1 MHKSYAG
8 VFYVGALKAPAAAN
22 TAVATPILAVSTRTT
37 IHRAAAGAAA
47 SLEVRLAG
55 EVYPTSTKDKNTHI
69 EVFDTHFICDESDA
83 AGLVKKAQAVFDDPD
98 GYAKAH
104 PGEVDPAYLKHLKEF
119 KNRVSHC
126 VVSLMGIS
134 TP

>member
-1 MHKSYAG
+1 MPKSYAG
-8 VFYVGALKAPAAAN
+8 VFYVGTLKAPASTSAAV
-22 TAVATPILAVSTRTT
+22 TTPIMALSTRTT
-37 IHRAAAGAAA
+37 IYRVAATA

-55 EVYPTSTKDKNTHI
+55 EVYPTSVKDKDTHV
-69 EVFDTHFICDESDA
+69 EVFDTHFVSEESDA
-83 AGLVKKAQAVFDDPD
+83 AALVKKAQAVFDDPD